1 MFLKVHKL
9 TVLFIHMRIPI
20 RFKSKKVVLF
30 GFYWPFLSILLAI
43 MNGFR
48 SGAKVLYHCL
58 FMFFWEQVWATTS
71 YIKFSYAKVNGLE
84 WIPQIVA
91 SSSIKSIAFLVSS
104 SNIMSMMLIQRCS
117 NNLIECT
124 VTKNLLKCINKITN
138 SKLKKQYKQS

>member
-1 MFLKVHKL
+1 M
-9 TVLFIHMRIPI
+9 TIPI

-124 VTKNLLKCINKITN
+124 VIKDLLKCINKITN